1 MRIVLDARWIFE
13 ELSGIGLYT
22 RQLISN
28 LVEIDQDNEYVLLFD
43 DGKLLEREER
53 ETGAGEAS
61 NFSSELVPFSVFSPV
76 SQLRMCGLLRRLK
89 ADVFH
94 SPNYMI
100 PFAAFPRRRCGCT
113 ACITTVHDLIP
124 LLFPEYTPRAL
135 KTRFYPVF
143 KAVMRQSV
151 ARADAVIVPS
161 ESTRRDVLEHLYPAS
176 RKQADVRVVYQ
187 GVSPEYTPSDDVE
200 RELRT
205 ILYVGR
211 FDPYK
216 NVGKVIEAYAAL
228 KGLGIDARL
237 RIVGSD
243 DRRYPQARELAV
255 SLGVDAEIDWC
266 GYVDGD
272 ALLDAYR
279 RAGVFVLPSRYEGF
293 GLPVLEAMACGAPVV
308 CGNRSSLPEVVGDA
322 AITVDPDDVDAL
334 AAAVESIITD
344 PDKAARMSSEGL
356 ERARIFSWRKT
367 ARNTLRVYASFRRV
381 ADGGGERC

>member
-43 DGKLLEREER
+43 DGELLEREER
-53 ETGAGEAS
+53 ETGSGEAA
-61 NFSSELVPFSVFSPV
+61 NFTSEMLSYSVFSPA

-113 ACITTVHDLIP
+113 ACITTIHDLIP

-143 KAVMRQSV
+143 KSVMRQSV

-161 ESTRRDVLEHLYPAS
+161 ESTRRDVLEHLLPAS
-176 RKQADVRVVYQ
+176 QERMNLRVVYQ
-187 GVSPEYTPSDDVE
+187 GVSPEYRPSDEVQ
-200 RELRT
+200 REART

-228 KGLGIDARL
+228 RKRGLEAKL
-237 RIVGSD
+237 RIIGSD
-243 DRRYPQARELAV
+243 DLRYPQARELAV
-255 SLGVDAEIDWC
+255 GLGIDAEIDWC

-322 AITVDPDDVDAL
+322 AITVDPDDVDAI
-334 AAAVESIITD
+334 AAAVESVITD
-344 PDKAARMSSEGL
+344 EDRAKRMSGEGL

-367 ARNTLRVYASFRRV
+367 ARNTLRVYESFRVNAR
-381 ADGGGERC
+381 GR